1 MVRHIMAYHR
11 SGDAMKHRRQQLR
24 DNFGS
29 LVARAA
35 RQWRRAVDRRLQPFG
50 LTEATW
56 LPLIRLARAP
66 VPMRQKDLAA
76 SLVLDGS
83 SVVRLLDALE
93 ASGLI
98 ERREESG
105 DRRAKTITITAR
117 GMSIIDQV
125 EMASREV
132 RNAALLGLADGDL
145 ESATRALELVQKNLE
160 ITQERTGHD

>member
-56 LPLIRLARAP
+56 LPLIYLARAP

-76 SLVLDGS
+76 ALTLDGS

-93 ASGLI
+93 ASELV
-98 ERREESG
+98 ERREGDG
-105 DRRAKTITITAR
+105 DRRARMIVPTKR
-117 GMSIIDQV
+117 GLSIVEQV
-125 EMASREV
+125 EAVSREV
-132 RNAALLGLADGDL
+132 RNATLTGLSDDEL
-145 ESATRALELVQKNLE
+145 EVSTRVLEQVCLNLAR
-160 ITQERTGHD
+160 QQDQAS

>member
-1 MVRHIMAYHR
+1 MTSHILARHRIKP
-11 SGDAMKHRRQQLR
+11 AMTTNRQQLR
-24 DNFGS
+24 DGLGS
-29 LVARAA
+29 LIALLG

-56 LPLIRLARAP
+56 LPLVHLARAP

-93 ASGLI
+93 AAGLI

-105 DRRAKTITITAR
+105 DRRAKTIVLTGR
-117 GMSIIDQV
+117 
-125 EMASREV
+125 
-132 RNAALLGLADGDL
+132 GLA
-145 ESATRALELVQKNLE
+145 
-160 ITQERTGHD
+160 